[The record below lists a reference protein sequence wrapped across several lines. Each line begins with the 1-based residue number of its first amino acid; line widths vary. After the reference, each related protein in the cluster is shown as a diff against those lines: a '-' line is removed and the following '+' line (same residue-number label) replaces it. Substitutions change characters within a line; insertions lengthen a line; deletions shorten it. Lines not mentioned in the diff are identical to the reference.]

1 MAYFPLFVEMADR
14 RCLIIGGGK
23 VAFRKAEAM
32 AEYGARVRVIA
43 PEVCRELQKFGEEK
57 GEIFLRKA
65 EPSDAEWAEVVICAS
80 DDHQLHEEVFAFCR
94 ERNIP
99 VNTADDKALCTFYF
113 PALARQKDVVVGI
126 STGGQSPAAAR
137 YLREQIQKQ
146 IPAYF
151 GELAETLGRFRPL
164 VMEQIGTQKEREAFF
179 RELLQKGLQQEGHLT
194 WQMVQEELTNWD
206 ERRDKE
212 R

>member
-1 MAYFPLFVEMADR
+1 MAYFPLFVEMEDR

-32 AEYGARVRVIA
+32 AEYGARVRGIA

>member
-1 MAYFPLFVEMADR
+1 MAYFPLFVEMEDR

-43 PEVCRELQKFGEEK
+43 PEVCRELQKVGEEK